1 MSKLSYSYFLPK
13 HFFVL
18 IFAFLLITSSCRI
31 QLIADYDANVAEQ
44 IGRTAMKVERFYLT
58 MLETTTVENNGR
70 AYDHFTEGYIDVE
83 VELISLLNRN
93 RVRPLNE
100 NSVRICEITLELWQ
114 KYKMEHKEDNSISD
128 GVIGLNRLTFSDLFF
143 AMQVAERAKELID

>member
-1 MSKLSYSYFLPK
+1 MSKLSYPHFLPK

-31 QLIADYDANVAEQ
+31 QLIADYDANISEQ
-44 IGRTAMKVERFYLT
+44 IERTAMKVERFYLT

-70 AYDHFTEGYIDVE
+70 AYDHFTEGYIDIE

-93 RVRPLNE
+93 QVRPLNE

-114 KYKMEHKEDNSISD
+114 KYKLEHKEDNSISD